1 MKAYA
6 TKAELLSEAKGI
18 KTYKITWVDSNN
30 NENIDIANGIDM
42 RSALATVMR
51 QRKADKIKEVP
62 LFAWMSA
69 YALVITLFSWTL
81 VYGNVSPIAGI
92 LGGAGIIVSAYMFTS
107 KYFRYTR

>member
-30 NENIDIANGIDM
+30 NENTDVAKGCDM
-42 RSALATVMR
+42 RSALTTVLR
-51 QRKADKIKEVP
+51 QRRADRIKDVP
-62 LFAWMSA
+62 LFAWISA
-69 YALVITLFSWTL
+69 YALIITLFSWTL
-81 VYGNVSPIAGI
+81 VYGKVNPIAGI
-92 LGGAGIIVSAYMFTS
+92 LGGAGILVSAYMFTS